1 MADET
6 SESAASE
13 SSEPTPASVE
23 TTASPS
29 GETGGLSETHSKFA
43 AVFKDA
49 TDDDTV
55 EEASAETPA
64 TEEKPAEAKEESA
77 AGEQQAAKPPIPAA
91 TPGAPVIPAAYTRS
105 LKAYGWTDEEIK
117 DAHKADPA
125 NFLRTAAKF
134 HESRNEETRR
144 LADLGRLAKQQ
155 AESQQTQTLA
165 STPKFDVEALKK
177 TYGPNEPI
185 IKQMELLNARLEA
198 QDKWVTQSQA
208 ATAKAEADA
217 LGRQIDGFFGSKDL
231 TDYAEAYGKS
241 AADMTPE
248 QMTARQ
254 KVLETAELLIR
265 GARQSGKTMSLED
278 ALTVAHDSVS
288 GPVKTQAV
296 RKQIVEQAKTRNAAI
311 SLKPGTRA
319 TPKPAPGDRKV
330 LETTVSKG
338 LSSVFK
344 G

>member
-1 MADET
+1 MADES

-43 AVFKDA
+43 DVFKDA

-55 EEASAETPA
+55 EETPA

-77 AGEQQAAKPPIPAA
+77 AGEQQAVKPPTPAA

-134 HESRNEETRR
+134 HETRNEETRR
-144 LADLGRLAKQQ
+144 LSDLGRVAKTQQ
-155 AESQQTQTLA
+155 VETPPA

-185 IKQMELLNARLEA
+185 IKQMELLNARLESQDNWVA
-198 QDKWVTQSQA
+198 QSRA
-208 ATAKAEADA
+208 AQAKAEADT

-231 TDYAEAYGKS
+231 ADYAEAYGKT
-241 AADMTPE
+241 ATDMKPE

-265 GARQSGKTMSLED
+265 GAKQSGKAMSLED
-278 ALTVAHDSVS
+278 ALTMAHDSVS

-330 LETTVSKG
+330 LETTVGKG
-338 LSSVFK
+338 LASVFK